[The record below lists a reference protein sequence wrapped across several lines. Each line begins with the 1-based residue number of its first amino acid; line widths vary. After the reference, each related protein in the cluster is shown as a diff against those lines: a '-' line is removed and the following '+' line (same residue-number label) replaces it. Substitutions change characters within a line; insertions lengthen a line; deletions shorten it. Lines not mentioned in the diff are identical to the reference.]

1 MKEYTFRKIDENLTT
16 FDQIREEN
24 LKYVKGEYKSS
35 PYNAGS
41 IFDMNIEKLTKINE
55 KIITTCGQSNIS
67 TITLQQK
74 SFLFGYM
81 QQEYY
86 DKFCEFMKKYD
97 KTIYYHIF
105 NKKLKLYTTNRKDIQ
120 FEILTREANLPNF
133 NKRKRKNYKDPL
145 NSISDNYCNHL
156 GFGIEKETQAQW
168 KNSSFT
174 IFRDGYPCISFV
186 NLFKYSLDEVF
197 EFEIISAEIFGHD
210 MQDIVLEFLY
220 NYM

>member
-1 MKEYTFRKIDENLTT
+1 MSGYGDYSESFRDVPVFDVPVIDAT
-16 FDQIREEN
+16 EEN
-24 LKYVKGEYKSS
+24 FVKYGTFSESYQKHDVIITPWPTSGKR
-35 PYNAGS
+35 PLMAGTGS
-41 IFDMNIEKLTKINE
+41 DGGIAEGKFSFWFNEDKTNISLRAHNYAVNGNYVVGIQFDNE
-55 KIITTCGQSNIS
+55 KFPGQYP
-67 TITLQQK
+67 K
-74 SFLFGYM
+74 
-81 QQEYY
+81 
-86 DKFCEFMKKYD
+86 
-97 KTIYYHIF
+97 H
-105 NKKLKLYTTNRKDIQ
+105 
-120 FEILTREANLPNF
+120 ILTREANLPNF